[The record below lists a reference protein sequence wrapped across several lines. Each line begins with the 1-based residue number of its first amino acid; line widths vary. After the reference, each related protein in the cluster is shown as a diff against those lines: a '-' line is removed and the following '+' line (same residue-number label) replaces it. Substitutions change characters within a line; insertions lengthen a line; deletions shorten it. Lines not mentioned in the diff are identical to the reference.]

1 MKTEKIGDWEKA
13 IKAAMEVKALMEK
26 EQLKVLGE
34 FAEKGLELLKGH
46 IDAQDLD
53 WRPLSDAYLEQ
64 KAAEGS
70 ALETWV
76 RSQSLYDSL
85 VAIAEK
91 GMAFAGVPEGE
102 QTETGERMVDIAAIH
117 EFGALSVGIYE
128 RPLFRPTMEEMMAW
142 LGEQKPAENIKNEL
156 NNL

>member
-1 MKTEKIGDWEKA
+1 MKTKKIGDWDKA
-13 IKAAMEVKALMEK
+13 VKAAMEVKSLMEK
-26 EQLKVLGE
+26 EKEKVLAE

-46 IDAQDLD
+46 IDAQDLP

-64 KAAEGS
+64 KAEEGS

-76 RSQSLYDSL
+76 RSQNLYDSL
-85 VAIAEK
+85 AAITKK
-91 GMAFAGVPEGE
+91 GMSFAGVPEGE
-102 QTETGERMVDIAAIH
+102 QTTDGKKMTAIAMIH

-128 RPLFRPTMEEMMAW
+128 RPLFRPTMEEMKTW
-142 LGEQKPAENIKNEL
+142 IGQQKPAENVKNEL